1 MKALIVMY
9 EGEFPSDAV
18 KVEVIR
24 SIAEK
29 IVQNSSCEPEN
40 ITITSF
46 DEKEVLKAL
55 LVYAHI
61 KLDEQDAS
69 DSSDKNDTK
78 DLFTSNFLKACKK
91 VLYFTHIENPDIV
104 VDVLALRRGLT
115 YALINAQFDE
125 CELTGLKSIMDMNFN
140 LKQNA
145 KFKEI
150 LRDFHLEKLP
160 EELKNI
166 NKLID
171 IV

>member
-1 MKALIVMY
+1 MKVLLVTY

-29 IVQNSSCEPEN
+29 IIQNSSCEPEK

-46 DEKEVLKAL
+46 NEKELLKAL
-55 LVYAHI
+55 YEVGELKDVL
-61 KLDEQDAS
+61 K
-69 DSSDKNDTK
+69 SSNTNNNDP
-78 DLFTSNFLKACKK
+78 FTNNFLKACKK

-104 VDVLALRRGLT
+104 VDILALRRGLT

-125 CELTGLKSIMDMNFN
+125 CELAGLKCIMSMNFN

-150 LRDFHLEKLP
+150 LHDFHLEKLP

>member
-1 MKALIVMY
+1 MKVLFVTY
-9 EGEFPSDAV
+9 DGEFPSDAV

-29 IVQNSSCEPEN
+29 IIQNSSCEPEK

-46 DEKEVLKAL
+46 GEKELLEVLYEKS
-55 LVYAHI
+55 V
-61 KLDEQDAS
+61 
-69 DSSDKNDTK
+69 SSSSNKNND
-78 DLFTSNFLKACKK
+78 DDPFTNNFLKACKK